1 MTTEGCG
8 NDVGRVEWLGST
20 ERLYCR
26 RWIVEAREPV
36 TVGRPLHGVRT
47 CVMSADSERMQ
58 LHHNNFVHARAY
70 HEYRLA
76 VHDADCR
83 I

>member
-1 MTTEGCG
+1 MSAVWNGWGPPSDCI
-8 NDVGRVEWLGST
+8 VGGRS
-20 ERLYCR
+20 
-26 RWIVEAREPV
+26 VEAREPV